1 MSQSDNV
8 GSASLSRLISRESR
22 LSSIVN
28 ILLLVGGVATILSVV
43 VYLLPSPTIPPGPP
57 QPPLPGPSQSSSLI
71 QTFRDVMLPVSLAS
85 WASLGLMVVWRGRT
99 RSTWLRL
106 GFDQDIFELFV
117 KMRGGTTRLKL
128 LGLLS
133 GPKDRAR
140 MAEELGLDWKAV
152 DRQVELL
159 VKYGFVKEAS
169 RNGADVFYELAPSGR
184 MLLGLINDMVKG
196 EEGSGA
202 VKADREGDL
211 A

>member
-1 MSQSDNV
+1 
-8 GSASLSRLISRESR
+8 
-22 LSSIVN
+22 
-28 ILLLVGGVATILSVV
+28 
-43 VYLLPSPTIPPGPP
+43 
-57 QPPLPGPSQSSSLI
+57 
-71 QTFRDVMLPVSLAS
+71 MLPVSLAS

-106 GFDQDIFELFV
+106 GFDQDIFEMFF